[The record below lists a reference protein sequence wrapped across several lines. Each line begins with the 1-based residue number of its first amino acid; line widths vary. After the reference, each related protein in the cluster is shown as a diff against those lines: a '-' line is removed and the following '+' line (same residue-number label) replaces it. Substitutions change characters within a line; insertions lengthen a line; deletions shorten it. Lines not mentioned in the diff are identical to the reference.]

1 MKMKWYIGIDG
12 GGTKTEFLLRRE
24 NGTVLGRIRKGSADY
39 REIGLDGVGEMVC
52 RGIQELL
59 AEYGK
64 QPEDIC
70 CACMGMPNFSE
81 IPENDAYI
89 KKWLEKH
96 WTKFPIYLVNDVLVG
111 WAGALA
117 LKPGIHLV
125 AGTGAI
131 AIGVKNPHQYIRC
144 GGWHNR
150 FSDEGSGYWLGIET
164 MRLFTKEADGRRAKG
179 ALYELIKAEFEITE
193 DTEDM
198 KVVDIW
204 EKEYLPY
211 RDRTASLQLILKK
224 AAEQGDLAAKEL
236 YWEAG
241 KELAEMVRSLYSR
254 MPSLS
259 SPVLVSKSGGV
270 FRATELLWESLK
282 EYTGDLSICW
292 QEPAYEPAEGA
303 AILAQE
309 FWKER
314 TE

>member
-24 NGTVLGRIRKGSADY
+24 NGTVLGKIRKGSADY

-52 RGIQELL
+52 KGIQELL

-125 AGTGAI
+125 AGTGTI

-204 EKEYLPY
+204 EKRVSALSGSNSLIAADFEKSSRAGRFGSKGVVLGGGK
-211 RDRTASLQLILKK
+211 RTC
-224 AAEQGDLAAKEL
+224 GN
-236 YWEAG
+236 G
-241 KELAEMVRSLYSR
+241 
-254 MPSLS
+254 
-259 SPVLVSKSGGV
+259 SKFV
-270 FRATELLWESLK
+270 
-282 EYTGDLSICW
+282 
-292 QEPAYEPAEGA
+292 
-303 AILAQE
+303 
-309 FWKER
+309 
-314 TE
+314 